1 MLTLFSLNKTF
12 EKLFININTFI
23 YKNYMI
29 LSKKKIARTINF
41 QEVQNITLTFIVSI
55 LLIAIYLFQ
64 ASENSK

>member
-41 QEVQNITLTFIVSI
+41 QEVQNRTLTFIVSI